1 MYKRQQ
7 LYFQPFLDSSFRLIH
22 TFTSIFDTSYQH
34 YYTYQDQVSVAGCY
48 YITSL
53 DSVPY
58 SNESVPSDTI
68 CFDNCP
74 LFELP
79 NIFTPNGDGNNDAFQ
94 ALLPIRYVSGI
105 DLNLFNRWGDPIFK
119 ATSPLFTWEGIHQE
133 SQLPLPSGIYY
144 YTCIVETLRLQG
156 IVNQKLNGFT
166 HLIRDFNNQD

>member
-1 MYKRQQ
+1 MQEKEPKEYQ
-7 LYFQPFLDSSFRLIH
+7 L
-22 TFTSIFDTSYQH
+22 TFKEKHDLRS
-34 YYTYQDQVSVAGCY
+34 
-48 YITSL
+48 
-53 DSVPY
+53 
-58 SNESVPSDTI
+58 
-68 CFDNCP
+68 
-74 LFELP
+74 
-79 NIFTPNGDGNNDAFQ
+79 
-94 ALLPIRYVSGI
+94 RYVSGI